1 MSARHLGG
9 GGVCYHVF
17 GVGKGMRLKGQQRRA
32 RARNGARPG
41 AGRHCLGHQGGNIV
55 DLLVPELQRRGRFRT
70 GYTGRTLR
78 ENLAS

>member
-1 MSARHLGG
+1 LGG

-17 GVGKGMRLKGQQRRA
+17 GAGKGMRLKGQQRRA
-32 RARNGARPG
+32 RARNGGDTRSRSALSGSPS
-41 AGRHCLGHQGGNIV
+41 GNIV
-55 DLLVPELQRRGRFRT
+55 DLLVPELQRRDRFRT